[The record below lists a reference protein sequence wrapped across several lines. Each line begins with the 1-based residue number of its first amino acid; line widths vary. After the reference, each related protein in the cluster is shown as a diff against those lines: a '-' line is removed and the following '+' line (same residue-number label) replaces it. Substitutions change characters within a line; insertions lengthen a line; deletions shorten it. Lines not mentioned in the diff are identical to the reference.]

1 MVVADDWRGRVRKII
16 TAEEMKEFKM
26 SNCNNVGLM
35 DDVTKNC
42 KSGHISIITIVV
54 RGWTSGPPWME
65 MSRYVT
71 ALNLRSPFTPHP
83 APGTKL
89 FNAAFDARRHE

>member
-1 MVVADDWRGRVRKII
+1 MLVVADDWRGRVRKII

-54 RGWTSGPPWME
+54 RVGPVDHPGWRCHV
-65 MSRYVT
+65 MSQ
-71 ALNLRSPFTPHP
+71 L
-83 APGTKL
+83 
-89 FNAAFDARRHE
+89 